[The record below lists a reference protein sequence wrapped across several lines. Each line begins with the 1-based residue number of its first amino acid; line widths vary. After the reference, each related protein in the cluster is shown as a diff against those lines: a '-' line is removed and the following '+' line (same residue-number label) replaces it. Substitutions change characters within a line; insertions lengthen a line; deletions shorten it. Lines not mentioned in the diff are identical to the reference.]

1 MLKCVLSGP
10 VSRVFH
16 LVMEEQTFH
25 PHALSMSD
33 FVLNSVQKYSVNT
46 PPFSLVLL
54 RFLLSESVPSFRLFS
69 PTQCPKQL
77 HNVDASLSGGS

>member
-25 PHALSMSD
+25 LHPLSMSSD

-46 PPFSLVLL
+46 PPSSLVLL
-54 RFLLSESVPSFRLFS
+54 RFPLTESVPSFTLFS
-69 PTQCPKQL
+69 PT
-77 HNVDASLSGGS
+77 